1 MFYSVDKVGRLLLQ
15 GADKAEAGE
24 MDRVVRFFVFSC
36 FSLLFLS
43 LLCPIWSILWPY
55 QSKKK
60 TWTPDDLERRVGW
73 WETLNQF
80 HSSDSSISINA
91 SQIWLEHTDQ
101 VRRSRLD
108 KLLDQAQKAGCDV
121 ALAKMVLATRLVVL
135 TWLIWTEDPFAPLRA
150 LVDNKN
156 IIFLLREMGA
166 ELKMT
171 TLQVASWDQLINWW
185 ALRSNKM
192 QTTKCFAEWNKSWN

>member
-1 MFYSVDKVGRLLLQ
+1 M
-15 GADKAEAGE
+15 
-24 MDRVVRFFVFSC
+24 
-36 FSLLFLS
+36 
-43 LLCPIWSILWPY
+43 
-55 QSKKK
+55 
-60 TWTPDDLERRVGW
+60 
-73 WETLNQF
+73 
-80 HSSDSSISINA
+80 
-91 SQIWLEHTDQ
+91 
-101 VRRSRLD
+101 RRSRLD

-135 TWLIWTEDPFAPLRA
+135 TWLIWTKDPFAPLRA

-192 QTTKCFAEWNKSWN
+192 QTKKMFCWMKQILKLDNSKLGSTQQWMTLTCCQDHILTENIWFVWSETSYSGDERRCYRCGTTTNKQWR